1 MRRSSA
7 DVPPA
12 ASAAIARG
20 VVAIARARIPAGET
34 MDGRATPRSRRFA
47 GDATPPRAEGA
58 AGAGARAM
66 SAADIVAN
74 LARVGSLARAPRGAW
89 SGEGA
94 KEKIPSKVQLSAT
107 SPVILVQDKHERND
121 LR

>member
-7 DVPPA
+7 DAPPA

-20 VVAIARARIPAGET
+20 VVAVARARVPAGAT

-47 GDATPPRAEGA
+47 VDATPPRAEGT

-66 SAADIVAN
+66 SADDMVAN
-74 LARVGSLARAPRGAW
+74 PARVGSLVARRG
-89 SGEGA
+89 
-94 KEKIPSKVQLSAT
+94 
-107 SPVILVQDKHERND
+107 
-121 LR
+121 

>member
-7 DVPPA
+7 DAPPA

-20 VVAIARARIPAGET
+20 VVAVARARVPAGAT

-47 GDATPPRAEGA
+47 VDATPPRAEGA

-74 LARVGSLARAPRGAW
+74 AARVGSLVARRG
-89 SGEGA
+89 
-94 KEKIPSKVQLSAT
+94 
-107 SPVILVQDKHERND
+107 
-121 LR
+121 